1 MGLPLIDA
9 SRKQPHMYNAPP
21 PQPRPKVF
29 RLPFNAKKTLFVS
42 VAAVVAAVAVGQA
55 VEPGTV
61 ADIAERTQP
70 FGNLCLEGQDCAG
83 AETAIAAPAGMS
95 GSDIYGRFCRAC
107 HETGLNDAPIVGD
120 VEAWTPRLAK
130 GNEELLRTTK
140 EGLNV
145 MPPMGLC
152 MACSDAE
159 LQAAIDF
166 MTPAV
171 QPEA

>member
-1 MGLPLIDA
+1 
-9 SRKQPHMYNAPP
+9 MYNAPP
-21 PQPRPKVF
+21 SQPRPKVF
-29 RLPFNAKKTLFVS
+29 KLPFNAKKTLFVS
-42 VAAVVAAVAVGQA
+42 AAAVIAAVASGQA
-55 VEPGTV
+55 VDPGTV

-83 AETAIAAPAGMS
+83 AQTTEVAASAGMS

-107 HETGLNDAPIVGD
+107 HETGLNEAPIVGD
-120 VEAWTPRLAK
+120 AEAWTPRLAK
-130 GNEELLRTTK
+130 GNDELLRTTK

-166 MTPAV
+166 MTPDL